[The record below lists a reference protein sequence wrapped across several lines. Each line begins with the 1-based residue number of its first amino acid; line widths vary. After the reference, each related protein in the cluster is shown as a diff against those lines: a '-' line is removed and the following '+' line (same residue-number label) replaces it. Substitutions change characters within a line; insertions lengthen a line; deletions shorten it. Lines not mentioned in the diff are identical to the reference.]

1 MIFPSINDVMTDNRF
16 QILEDMLLADRSVRR
31 FDESH
36 GIEKSTVERIVG
48 LVRLCASGRNLQPLR
63 YSDSPP

>member
-36 GIEKSTVERIVG
+36 GKNRFSLMG
-48 LVRLCASGRNLQPLR
+48 LKKALLKGLWGL
-63 YSDSPP
+63 

>member
-1 MIFPSINDVMTDNRF
+1 MICPSINDVMTDNRF

-36 GIEKSTVERIVG
+36 GIEKALLKG
-48 LVRLCASGRNLQPLR
+48 L
-63 YSDSPP
+63 

>member
-48 LVRLCASGRNLQPLR
+48 LDSALQMLQR
-63 YSDSPP
+63 EMEGFSHGEY